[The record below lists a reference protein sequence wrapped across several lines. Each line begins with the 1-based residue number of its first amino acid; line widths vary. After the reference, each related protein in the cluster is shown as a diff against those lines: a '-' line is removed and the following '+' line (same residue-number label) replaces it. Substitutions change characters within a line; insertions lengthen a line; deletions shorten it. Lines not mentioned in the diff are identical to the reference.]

1 MYPIMK
7 SLFISLALILTVG
20 LTLPSSVFAQKFP
33 DLDKSPLDIAAFP
46 KRGANKV
53 VRVTY
58 SRPYKKDR
66 EIFGGKVK
74 YGKVWRLGA
83 NEATEITF
91 YQDVRIG
98 DQSVPAGTYALFAIP
113 KETQWTLILNSKL
126 NQWGAFTY
134 KKKLDVARFPAEV
147 SKTDEVIE
155 NFSISF
161 DKSADGVIMH
171 MAWDQTM
178 ASLPIFFD

>member
-1 MYPIMK
+1 MKACIFPIL
-7 SLFISLALILTVG
+7 LFLLGALM
-20 LTLPSSVFAQKFP
+20 LPAHLSAQKFP
-33 DLDKSPLDIAAFP
+33 NLDKSSLDIASFP

-58 SRPYKKDR
+58 SRPFKNDR

-83 NEATEITF
+83 NEASEITF
-91 YQDVRIG
+91 YKDVTIDG
-98 DQSVPAGTYALFAIP
+98 QSIKAGTYALFAIP
-113 KETQWTLILNSKL
+113 NETEWTIIFNSRL

-134 KKKLDVARFPAEV
+134 KEKHDVARVTASV
-147 SKTDEVIE
+147 STADEILE

-161 DKSADGVIMH
+161 DKNSGGATMYFG
-171 MAWDQTM
+171 WDLTI
-178 ASLPIFFD
+178 AALPMKF

>member
-1 MYPIMK
+1 MK
-7 SLFISLALILTVG
+7 SIITSLILCLIVG
-20 LTLPSSVFAQKFP
+20 LVFPPSISAQKFSGI
-33 DLDKSPLDIAAFP
+33 DKSPLDIAAFP
-46 KRGANKV
+46 KRGANTV

-91 YQDVRIG
+91 YKDVRIA
-98 DQSVPAGTYALFAIP
+98 DQSIKAGTYTLFAIP
-113 KETQWTLILNSKL
+113 NETEWTLILNSKL

-134 KKKLDVARFPAEV
+134 KKKRDVARFPAQV
-147 SKTDEVIE
+147 SKTDEILE
-155 NFSISF
+155 NFSICF
-161 DKSADGVIMH
+161 DKNPEGATMYL
-171 MAWDQTM
+171 AWDQTM
-178 ASLPIFFD
+178 ASIPIVFD